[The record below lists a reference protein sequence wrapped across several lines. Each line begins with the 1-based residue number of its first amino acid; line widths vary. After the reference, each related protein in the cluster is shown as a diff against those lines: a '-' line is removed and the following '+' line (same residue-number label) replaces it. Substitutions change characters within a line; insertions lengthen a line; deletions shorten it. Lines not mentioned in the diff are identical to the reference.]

1 MKWKSLILK
10 TYTIHRMQKV
20 IVKNSPFLGDE
31 ESTHYYNGRLFIVDF
46 YPNNSGN
53 PYHGKGSWQCID
65 SGNIIRA
72 RSDSGKKEVIE
83 EAHKLWDSYVKKMAK
98 IEEEKK

>member
-31 ESTHYYNGRLFIVDF
+31 KALITITKLIVVTFIRLLTTLVTHIMVKDPG
-46 YPNNSGN
+46 GN
-53 PYHGKGSWQCID
+53 HR

-83 EAHKLWDSYVKKMAK
+83 DAQNCGWS
-98 IEEEKK
+98 